1 MTVGFNDSRET
12 VIEESKEDEIDSQGE
27 VESQSKNASG
37 PETFLQTSMVDA
49 SEKRLKRVFY
59 LLVLSIIGVVVVA
72 VAVGV
77 SRDDGASPEA
87 TVEPTTVTTAAVT
100 PMPVVSLQ
108 DQLTILREGLQGNPI
123 TVGYLDLI
131 PTDAESLKGKFS
143 NQDEDAVVRAASWL
157 VHEDPLDQADQLLAR
172 FALAVIYLQT
182 GGTDWTNPI
191 NWLSGKSIC
200 VWYGVRCGDPGHS
213 SDHFLAK
220 KVRELDLTGNNLVGQ
235 FPESIA
241 ILREMRILWINAN
254 SLSGQ
259 VPDEALGSLPVLL
272 ILYMDHNHFTGPIP
286 TSLRNN
292 GVLGTLPLVDLACV
306 RYALPFVCDHY

>member
-1 MTVGFNDSRET
+1 MTVGTNDSRET
-12 VIEESKEDEIDSQGE
+12 VIEESNVDGIDSQGE
-27 VESQSKNASG
+27 VVSQSKNASV

-87 TVEPTTVTTAAVT
+87 TVEPTTVAADLT
-100 PMPVVSLQ
+100 PMPDVSLQ

-143 NQDEDAVVRAASWL
+143 NQDEDTVVRAASWL

-182 GGTDWTNPI
+182 GGADWTNSI
-191 NWLSGKSIC
+191 NWLSGESIC
-200 VWYGVRCGDPGHS
+200 VWYGVRCGDPGQP
-213 SDHFLAK
+213 SDHFLAE
-220 KVRELDLTGNNLVGQ
+220 KVRELDLKGNNLVGQ

-272 ILYMDHNHFTGPIP
+272 ILYMDHNQFTGPIP

-292 GVLGTLPLVDLACV
+292 GLLGTLPLVDLACV
-306 RYALPFVCDHY
+306 RYALPFL